1 MKIAEQFRKNWYGLL
16 ALVVLCVIGWFNLR
30 SADFYSGDAF
40 HRAQLVWFMVGVI
53 VAGVIAVLDL
63 RTIERFSYLV
73 FGGLILLL
81 VLTALFGKEVN
92 NSRRWLSVGTMVIQ
106 PSEFMKIG
114 MILALAKFVQRTK
127 GAEAYT
133 MANLAKP
140 FLLILFPF
148 SLIII
153 QPDLGTALILLF
165 IATSI
170 VFFEGVRLRTF
181 VMLIGIVGLT
191 VPVAWQFELIEGYQK
206 DRIVLWLMEEELD
219 PTVEEEKRILD
230 KNLQS
235 EQAKWAIGR
244 GRVTGTGLMEGV
256 RSRLKY
262 LPEIH
267 NDFILAIYAEEKGF
281 VGCIFLLFLYFSV
294 IVWGL
299 SVVSNAREKFGAL
312 IAVGVAGMV
321 FWQVIVNVG
330 MVTGMLPVV
339 GSQLPVLSYGGS
351 SLLTTFMGFGLLL
364 NVSVSRVKIV

>member
-1 MKIAEQFRKNWYGLL
+1 
-16 ALVVLCVIGWFNLR
+16 
-30 SADFYSGDAF
+30 
-40 HRAQLVWFMVGVI
+40 
-53 VAGVIAVLDL
+53 
-63 RTIERFSYLV
+63 
-73 FGGLILLL
+73 
-81 VLTALFGKEVN
+81 
-92 NSRRWLSVGTMVIQ
+92 MVIQ

-267 NDFILAIYAEEKGF
+267 NDFILAIYAEEQGF

-299 SVVSNAREKFGAL
+299 SVASNAREKFGAL
-312 IAVGVAGMV
+312 IAAGVAGMV